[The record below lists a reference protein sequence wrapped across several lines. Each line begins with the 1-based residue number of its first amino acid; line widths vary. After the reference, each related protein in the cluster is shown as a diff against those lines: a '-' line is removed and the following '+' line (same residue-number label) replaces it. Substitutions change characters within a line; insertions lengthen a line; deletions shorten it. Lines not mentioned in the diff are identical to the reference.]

1 MAFANKAYER
11 SRIIRAFVKA
21 QNSVLYP
28 IIIAVLCIFAGLNDK
43 TVYLPIM
50 WTMCALVIL
59 SAIFSTDN
67 KVFLAPMLMAYYSLG
82 SDSETFVFNDDGSH
96 TYLQSFDTE
105 AFKQICL
112 CGAVMVLAI
121 IIRLIADGSIARAF
135 KKKGLFTLGILLL
148 DAVFLINGIFSPN
161 YEIKNLGYGALFV
174 LTLTVVYFIVLAM
187 LDRSENAITYACK
200 CLVCASYVALC
211 QLSVSAFKM
220 HKAGSLFMY
229 GENLEII
236 GINRQTLA
244 WGVATIVGA
253 VVAVGIPAAMYLAK
267 NCKFSIVAY
276 VSALLFLAG
285 TVLVNTRSAM
295 IVGTVFFLICVIIC
309 CVKGKNRWL
318 NRIYTIFLIAI
329 ICGALLYID
338 KNVIPLNEFFGKIR
352 DILRL
357 DEIENDSRIP
367 LFKNGM
373 EDFRSSWLFGV
384 GFNDGGYTADIV
396 KNNVYS
402 RMYHNIIIQFLG
414 SMGIVGIA
422 AFFVH
427 IKHLGEATVRRFS
440 LDKLLLVFV
449 PFMIIGMSM
458 VDNFFFYANFQ
469 IIYSVFLA
477 IAEISLEQSRAKKL
491 SEHRASEEGRKPRV
505 AFTYVEAGKGH
516 IDPEEAVHKRFEE
529 KYGNEAE
536 IVESSF
542 YNETNDKKVKK
553 TETLFIKTVKNQNKS
568 FIAGMMCRI
577 GTWFCGD
584 ALSLSWV
591 MACTPSGISSYKRA
605 KKHLC
610 ELDCDVLFTTHWSV
624 AYYAAHMKNAP
635 YTVLLCPDP
644 YSNGMFNVD
653 VNNFLIT
660 SEAGKKQVDRRRM
673 YAGGNVNAV
682 PLPIRSGAR
691 KYLGKRDEL
700 RLKHGISKDSFT
712 VVLLDGG
719 YGMARLEN
727 TIKRLLKSKSDITII
742 ALCGTNDKLKEDLD
756 SLEAPENI
764 KLMSVGYCP
773 DIFEY
778 IALADLFCGKS
789 GANSLA
795 EAAYFG
801 VPIMVNKCITYIEKH
816 NKNYYVRKVKGAL
829 YVPSAYLAAR
839 KIERFAKSP
848 ELLKPY
854 KDNISVLYGISG
866 EDMIAD
872 IIYKAAKNK

>member
-1 MAFANKAYER
+1 MAFAQKAYER
-11 SRIIRAFVKA
+11 SGIIRIFVKF
-21 QNSVLYP
+21 QNSIFYP
-28 IIIAVLCIFAGLNDK
+28 VMFAALCIIAGLNDK

-50 WTMCALVIL
+50 WTMCGFVIL
-59 SAIFSTDN
+59 SALLSTDN

-82 SDSETFVFNDDGSH
+82 CDSEVFAFNDDGSKI
-96 TYLQSFDTE
+96 YLQSFDIE

-112 CGAVMVLAI
+112 CGVVMALAV

-135 KKKGLFTLGILLL
+135 RKRGSFTLGILLL
-148 DAVFLINGIFSPN
+148 DVVFIINGIFSPN
-161 YEIKNLGYGALFV
+161 YDIKNLGYGALFALS
-174 LTLTVVYFIVLAM
+174 LTLVYFIVIAM

-200 CLVCASYVALC
+200 CLVCTSYVALC

-220 HKAGSLFMY
+220 YKAGGLFIY
-229 GENLEII
+229 GESIEII
-236 GINRQTLA
+236 GINRQTLG

-253 VVAVGIPAAMYLAK
+253 VIAVGIPAAMYLAK

-295 IVGTVFFLICVIIC
+295 IVGTLFFLVCVVIC
-309 CVKGKNRWL
+309 CAKGKNRWFNL
-318 NRIYTIFLIAI
+318 IYTVLLIVI

-338 KNVIPLNEFFGKIR
+338 KIVLPLNEFFDKILN
-352 DILRL
+352 ILRF
-357 DEIENDSRIP
+357 DEIENDGRIP
-367 LFKNGM
+367 LFKNGI

-384 GFNDGGYTADIV
+384 GFKDGGYTADIV

-427 IKHLGEATVRRFS
+427 IKHLGEVTVRRFS

-449 PFMIIGMSM
+449 PLMIISMSM
-458 VDNFFFYANFQ
+458 FDNFFFYANFQ

-491 SEHRASEEGRKPRV
+491 SGHRVAGEGRKPKV

-516 IDPEEAVHKRFEE
+516 IVPEEAVHKCFAE
-529 KYGNEAE
+529 KYGDKVE
-536 IVESSF
+536 IIESSF
-542 YNETNDKKVKK
+542 YNETNDQKLRK

-591 MACTPSGISSYKRA
+591 MACTPSGINSYRRA
-605 KKHLC
+605 KKHLS

-624 AYYAAHMKNAP
+624 AYYAAHIKNAP
-635 YTVLLCPDP
+635 YSILLCPDP

-682 PLPIRSGAR
+682 PPPIRREAR

-700 RLKHGISKDSFT
+700 LLKHGISNDSFT

-719 YGMARLEN
+719 YGMARLEK
-727 TIKRLLKSKSDITII
+727 TIKCLLKSKSDITLI
-742 ALCGTNDKLKEDLD
+742 ALCGTNDKLKYRLE
-756 SLEAPENI
+756 SLETPKNI
-764 KLMSVGYCP
+764 KLMPIGYCP

-801 VPIMVNKCITYIEKH
+801 VPIMINKCITYIERH
-816 NKNYYVRKVKGAL
+816 NKNYYVRKIKGAL
-829 YVPSAYLAAR
+829 YVPSAKLAAR
-839 KIERFAKSP
+839 KIEKFAGSP

-854 KDNISVLYGISG
+854 KDNISALYGISG
-866 EDMIAD
+866 EDIIAD
-872 IIYKAAKNK
+872 IIYEAAKNK